1 MTDQIAVATRKGVFL
16 LQRRSPRNWEIAHV
30 AFLGDAFALVEPDP
44 RDNSLYAAANLGHF
58 GVKLFRSADGGRDW
72 TEIAAPAYPAPPA
85 DAPPDVCRMSGR
97 PIPWKLVLVWSL
109 APGGADQP
117 GVLWAGTLPG
127 GLFRS
132 EDSGRSWTLVRS
144 LWDRPERR
152 QWTGGGYDYAGI
164 HSVCVDPRDSRRVT
178 LAVSTGGVW
187 RTCDGGAGWE
197 LIGRGMFAE
206 YLPPDRREDPG
217 AQDVHRLAA
226 CRAAPDAMW
235 VQHHNGIFRS
245 TDGATTFSHVAGVKP
260 SDFGFAVAAHPTD
273 PATAWF
279 VPAVKD
285 EKRIP
290 VDGRLVV
297 TRTRD
302 GGRTFNALSD
312 GLPTEPS
319 YDLVYRHC
327 LDVDATGSRLVMGS
341 TTGGLWISEDG
352 GDRWTPLP
360 ARLPPVYS
368 VRFVG

>member
-1 MTDQIAVATRKGVFL
+1 M
-16 LQRRSPRNWEIAHV
+16 
-30 AFLGDAFALVEPDP
+30 
-44 RDNSLYAAANLGHF
+44 
-58 GVKLFRSADGGRDW
+58 
-72 TEIAAPAYPAPPA
+72 
-85 DAPPDVCRMSGR
+85 
-97 PIPWKLVLVWSL
+97 
-109 APGGADQP
+109 
-117 GVLWAGTLPG
+117 
-127 GLFRS
+127 
-132 EDSGRSWTLVRS
+132 
-144 LWDRPERR
+144 
-152 QWTGGGYDYAGI
+152 GGGYDYPGI

-187 RTCDGGAGWE
+187 RTSDGGAGWE
-197 LIGRGMFAE
+197 QIGRGMFAE
-206 YLPPDRREDPG
+206 YFPPERRGDPG
-217 AQDVHRLAA
+217 VQDVHRLAA
-226 CRAAPDAMW
+226 CRAAPDVMW

-245 TDGATTFSHVAGVKP
+245 TDGAATFSHVAGVKP

-273 PATAWF
+273 PQTAWF

-302 GGRTFNALSD
+302 GGRTFDALSD

-327 LDVDATGSRLVMGS
+327 LDVDATGSRLAMGS